1 LRSGYCRQ
9 TPLELAGNGWNDFQA
24 SIEGDALET
33 LANLESFVRSA
44 EAASFSAAAR
54 RLALTPAAVSRNVA
68 MLERNLG
75 VRLFHRSTR
84 KLTLTD
90 SGERFLLAIK
100 DNLEG
105 LQQAISG
112 LATDGGEPAGVLK
125 VSMGLDFGADYI
137 LPLLPA
143 FLARYPGIRPDW
155 QFTTRQVDLIAE
167 GCDAAIGG
175 GIEWGPGVVSRPL
188 APLHLVA
195 VASPE
200 YLENRTPPVDPTALA
215 ALDGIAW
222 RSSRTGRIRE
232 RIMRNA
238 AGTEIPVKLKETI
251 ILDDPEATCRA
262 ALLGLGVTLLAVCHA
277 LPHLE
282 RGALVRLLP
291 QWYSD
296 GGPISIYYA
305 SRTLLPAK
313 TRVFVDF
320 VVQAFK
326 RDRLAERFAG
336 SLG

>member
-1 LRSGYCRQ
+1 MDGITFKHLLKTAR
-9 TPLELAGNGWNDFQA
+9 
-24 SIEGDALET
+24 LET
-33 LANLESFVRSA
+33 LVNLESFVRSA
-44 EAASFSAAAR
+44 ETASFSAAAR

-68 MLERNLG
+68 TLERNLG

-90 SGERFLLAIK
+90 PGERFLLAIK

-112 LATDGGEPAGVLK
+112 LAPDGDEPAGVLK
-125 VSMGLDFGADYI
+125 VSMGLNFGADYI

-143 FLARYPGIRPDW
+143 FLTRYPGIRPDW
-155 QFTTRQVDLIAE
+155 QFTPRQIDLIAE
-167 GCDAAIGG
+167 GFDAAIGG
-175 GIEWGPGVVSRPL
+175 GIEWSPAVVSRVL

-195 VASPE
+195 VASPA
-200 YLENRTPPVDPTALA
+200 YLKNRTPPADPTGIAT
-215 ALDGIAW
+215 LDGIAW

-232 RIMRNA
+232 RVMRNA
-238 AGTEIPVKLKETI
+238 EGAAVPVKLKETI
-251 ILDDPEATCRA
+251 VLDDPEAACRA
-262 ALLGLGVTLLAVCHA
+262 ALLGLGVTLIAVCHA

-282 RGALVRLLP
+282 RGALVRVVP

-305 SRTLLPAK
+305 SRTLLPSK

-320 VVQAFK
+320 VVEAFK